1 MTDWNKQADEV
12 MKTWTKAQQDLWDTW
27 RRSMPL
33 AGAAQADENWNKAVT
48 FWKEAVDRSLNTQM
62 EWTKMWVD
70 SIKAQKTMPKEMEAW
85 TDQMLATMQTWN
97 ESQATFWEN
106 MLESVQKMTPE
117 RLRQQVEEGAQQAF
131 QSWQDAMQRA
141 ISAQQEF
148 AAFWMSPAK
157 KGK

>member
-33 AGAAQADENWNKAVT
+33 AGATQADDNWNKAVS

-131 QSWQDAMQRA
+131 TSWQDAMQRA
-141 ISAQQEF
+141 ISAQEEF
-148 AAFWMSPAK
+148 AAFWANP
-157 KGK
+157 GKNSK